1 MNPELFARIG
11 VLACEVKIVSL
22 NRLPRLLALL
32 GLVGLLAACGTQAGT
47 GSNSTVSGGL
57 GQGSSG
63 NNVPAPADKSTAS
76 GQTSQAA
83 SNAVLQARGDQKV
96 IQDATMGIQ
105 ITSGSF
111 WNSYNKA
118 VAIAAQFNGYLVSSQ
133 VGDVSGK
140 ETDAGSV
147 VVAVPSSSYA
157 DALSALRGLGKATQ
171 LQVQSQDVSGEY
183 VDLQS
188 RLRNQQAQQ
197 AVLLDLMRK
206 AQTISDSIAVQNQ
219 LSSVTGEIE
228 QIQGRIRFL
237 DQRTTYSTITVRLYT
252 VAAAPAQPSLWDRS
266 GLSTSWATAGQVFTA
281 VLGGMLVVSGFLLPF
296 ALLLLLGLG
305 IWRLLPVSLR
315 PTLRRP
321 TSA

>member
-1 MNPELFARIG
+1 M
-11 VLACEVKIVSL
+11 SL

-237 DQRTTYSTITVRLYT
+237 DQRTTYSTITIRLYT
-252 VAAAPAQPSLWDRS
+252 VAPAPAQPSLWDRS
-266 GLSTSWATAGQVFTA
+266 GLASSWATAGQAFTA
-281 VLGGMLVVSGFLLPF
+281 VLGGILVVSGFLLPF

>member
-1 MNPELFARIG
+1 M
-11 VLACEVKIVSL
+11 SL

-118 VAIAAQFNGYLVSSQ
+118 VAIADQFNGYLVSSQ

-252 VAAAPAQPSLWDRS
+252 VAPAPAQPSLWDRS
-266 GLSTSWATAGQVFTA
+266 GLATSWATAGQAFTA
-281 VLGGMLVVSGFLLPF
+281 VLGGILVVSGFLLPF

>member
-1 MNPELFARIG
+1 M
-11 VLACEVKIVSL
+11 SL

-252 VAAAPAQPSLWDRS
+252 VAPAPAQPSLWDRS
-266 GLSTSWATAGQVFTA
+266 GLATSWSTAGQAFTA
-281 VLGGMLVVSGFLLPF
+281 VLGGILVVSGFLLPF

>member
-1 MNPELFARIG
+1 M
-11 VLACEVKIVSL
+11 SL

-32 GLVGLLAACGTQAGT
+32 GLAGLLAACGTQAGT

-237 DQRTTYSTITVRLYT
+237 DQRTTYSTITIRLYT
-252 VAAAPAQPSLWDRS
+252 VAPAPAQPSLWDSS
-266 GLSTSWATAGQVFTA
+266 GLASSWAMAGQAFTT
-281 VLGGMLVVSGFLLPF
+281 VLGGILVVSGFLLPF

>member
-1 MNPELFARIG
+1 M
-11 VLACEVKIVSL
+11 SL

-237 DQRTTYSTITVRLYT
+237 DQRTTYSTVTVRLYT
-252 VAAAPAQPSLWDRS
+252 VAPAPAQPSLWDRS
-266 GLSTSWATAGQVFTA
+266 GLATSWATAGQAFTA
-281 VLGGMLVVSGFLLPF
+281 VLGGILVVSGFLLPF

>member
-1 MNPELFARIG
+1 
-11 VLACEVKIVSL
+11 VKVVSVK
-22 NRLPRLLALL
+22 RLSRLLALL
-32 GLVGLLAACGTQAGT
+32 GLAALLAACGSQPSSSS
-47 GSNSTVSGGL
+47 SNSGVSGGL

-63 NNVPAPADKSTAS
+63 YVAPAPADKSTAG
-76 GQTSQAA
+76 GQPNQAA

-105 ITSGSF
+105 IKSGSF
-111 WNSYNKA
+111 WDSYNKA
-118 VAIAAQFNGYLVSSQ
+118 VAVAAQFNGYLVSSQ

-140 ETDAGSV
+140 ATDAGTL
-147 VVAVPSSSYA
+147 VVAVPASSYS
-157 DALSALRGLGKATQ
+157 DALSALRQLGKATQ
-171 LQVQSQDVSGEY
+171 LQVTSQDVSGEY

-197 AVLLDLMRK
+197 AILLDLMRK
-206 AQTISDSIAVQNQ
+206 AQTIPDSIAVQNQ

-266 GLSTSWATAGQVFTA
+266 GLATSWATAGQAFTA

-296 ALLLLLGLG
+296 AFLILIGLG

-315 PTLRRP
+315 PTLRRG

>member
-1 MNPELFARIG
+1 M
-11 VLACEVKIVSL
+11 SL

-47 GSNSTVSGGL
+47 GSNSTVNGGL

-252 VAAAPAQPSLWDRS
+252 VAAAPVQPSLWDRS

-296 ALLLLLGLG
+296 AFLILIGLG